1 MPIQFQGNSGTV
13 AEIDTSRRQQRVV
26 LEPNGGSEVLGHY
39 VIGEASGI
47 VATPAAAAEVFQF
60 RNSHASNL
68 VIVERL
74 VVNMVNAAAVTAAQE
89 FGFEVF
95 RATGWSA
102 QGTLGTALDARP
114 KRRNSMSASS
124 MAAGD
129 IRIATTA
136 ALGAGTKT
144 LDTLRVSTGPGPS
157 TNAIG
162 AAGPVVYIP
171 EDDIRYP
178 FMVLANNEGF
188 VIRNL
193 VTYATGSARFH
204 VRVFWREVTSF

>member
-1 MPIQFQGNSGTV
+1 MPIQVQGNSGTA
-13 AEIDTSRRQQRVV
+13 AEVEAGRRGLRVV
-26 LEPNGGSEVLGHY
+26 VDPNMGSEVLGHY

-47 VATPAAAAEVFQF
+47 IATPAAAAEVFQF

-68 VIVERL
+68 VVVER
-74 VVNMVNAAAVTAAQE
+74 VVVSIVNAAAVTAAQE
-89 FGFEVF
+89 FGWDMI

-102 QGTLGTALDARP
+102 QGTLGTALDTRP
-114 KRRNSMSASS
+114 KRRSS
-124 MAAGD
+124 MTNSSMTAGD
-129 IRIATTA
+129 IRISSTA

-144 LDTLRVSTGPGPS
+144 LDTLRVASGPGPS

-162 AAGPVVYIP
+162 AAGPVVLVP

-178 FMVLANNEGF
+178 LMVLANNEGF

-204 VRVFWREVTSF
+204 VRVLWREVTSY

>member
-1 MPIQFQGNSGTV
+1 MAIQMQGNSGVVTEV
-13 AEIDTSRRQQRVV
+13 DSVRRPQRVV
-26 LEPNGGSEVLGHY
+26 LEPNGGTEVLGHY
-39 VIGEASGI
+39 VIGEATGI

-68 VIVERL
+68 VVVERV
-74 VVNMVNAAAVTAAQE
+74 VVNMVHAAAVTAAQE
-89 FGFEVF
+89 FGFEIF

-102 QGTLGTALDARP
+102 AGTGGTPLDTRP
-114 KRRNSMSASS
+114 KRRTSMNVSS

-136 ALGAGTKT
+136 ALVAGTKT
-144 LDTLRVSTGPGPS
+144 LDTVRVGSGPGPS

-178 FMVLANNEGF
+178 YMVLANNEGF

-204 VRVFWREVTSF
+204 VRVFWREVTSY

>member
-1 MPIQFQGNSGTV
+1 MAIQVQGNSGVV
-13 AEIDTSRRQQRVV
+13 AEIDSTRRPQRVV
-26 LEPNGGSEVLGHY
+26 IEPNGGSEVLGHY
-39 VIGEASGI
+39 IIGEASGI

-74 VVNMVNAAAVTAAQE
+74 VVSMANAAAVTAAQE
-89 FGFEVF
+89 FGFDVIG
-95 RATGWSA
+95 ASGWSG
-102 QGTLGTALDARP
+102 QGTGGTALDTRP
-114 KRRNSMSASS
+114 KRRRSLTNSS
-124 MAAGD
+124 MTAGD

-144 LDTLRVSTGPGPS
+144 LDTVRLATGPGPS

-162 AAGPVVYIP
+162 AAGPVVYMP

-178 FMVLANNEGF
+178 FAILANNEGF
-188 VIRNL
+188 VVRNL

-204 VRVFWREVTSF
+204 VRVYWREATSY

>member
-1 MPIQFQGNSGTV
+1 MAFQQQGNSGVV
-13 AEIDTSRRQQRVV
+13 AEIDANRRAQRVV
-26 LEPNGGSEVLGHY
+26 IEPNVASEVLGHY
-39 VIGEASGI
+39 VIGEATGI

-68 VIVERL
+68 VIVERV
-74 VVNMVNAAAVTAAQE
+74 VVNITHAAAVTAAQE
-89 FGFEVF
+89 FGFEIF

-102 QGTLGTALDARP
+102 QGTLGTALDTRP
-114 KRRNSMSASS
+114 RRRTSMNASS
-124 MAAGD
+124 MTAGD
-129 IRIATTA
+129 IRISTTA

-144 LDTLRVSTGPGPS
+144 LDTLRVGSGSGPS

-162 AAGPVVYIP
+162 ASGPIAYIP

-178 FMVLANNEGF
+178 YMVLANNEGF

-204 VRVFWREVTSF
+204 VRVFWREATAF

>member
-1 MPIQFQGNSGTV
+1 MSIQIQGNTGVV
-13 AEIDTSRRQQRVV
+13 AEVDANRRAQHVV
-26 LEPNGGSEVLGHY
+26 IEPNAGSEVLGHY
-39 VIGEASGI
+39 IIGEASGI
-47 VATPAAAAEVFQF
+47 VATPAAAAEIFQF

-68 VIVERL
+68 VIIERL
-74 VVNMVNAAAVTAAQE
+74 VISMSNAAAVTAAQE
-89 FGFEVF
+89 FGFEIF
-95 RATGWSA
+95 RATGWSV

-114 KRRNSMSASS
+114 RRRNSMSASS
-124 MAAGD
+124 MTAGD

-144 LDTLRVSTGPGPS
+144 LDTLRVATGPGPS

-162 AAGPVVYIP
+162 AAGPIVYLP

-178 FMVLANNEGF
+178 IMVLANNEGF

-204 VRVFWREVTSF
+204 VRVYWREVTSY